1 MERLP
6 AIVYALSALASIV
19 CVILLWRGWKR
30 TGVKLIMWAAWCFVG
45 LALNNLMVLLDHFTP
60 NRDLSE
66 VRALP
71 ALFGVLVLAYGLIRE
86 NT

>member
-1 MERLP
+1 MGSLP

-45 LALNNLMVLLDHFTP
+45 LTLNNLMVLLDHFTP
-60 NRDLSE
+60 NQDLSE

-71 ALFGVLVLAYGLIRE
+71 ALLGVLVLAYGLIRE